1 MTATP
6 EICLAVR
13 RRPSVAIFII
23 LAYACLVA
31 TGGAKPW
38 GADFSDGKG
47 LKESGW
53 ANFIG
58 AREGKPLVVFQGS
71 TKAGKPAQNAVE
83 LLLDVSDTHDWF
95 GGLFMKLPTLKDDF
109 TAAEMRL
116 RARVAGRNGSKLLI
130 RLESSS
136 ENWLGV
142 RVETPANGE
151 WVDVNVPLTEAEGRG
166 TFNPKSN
173 ALRLVIALVNDGST
187 AEGGEKPGMLVSE
200 IWLENANEN

>member
-1 MTATP
+1 MLP
-6 EICLAVR
+6 
-13 RRPSVAIFII
+13 I
-23 LAYACLVA
+23 LAYTCFAA
-31 TGGAKPW
+31 TARAEPW
-38 GADFSDGKG
+38 GADFRDGKG

-71 TKAGKPAQNAVE
+71 TKAGKPAQNSVE

-95 GGLFMKLPTLKDDF
+95 GGLFMKLPPLKDDF
-109 TAAEMRL
+109 TAAEMCL

-130 RLESSS
+130 RLESSP

-151 WVDVNVPLTEAEGRG
+151 WVDVNIPLTQAERRG

-187 AEGGEKPGMLVSE
+187 AEGGEKTGMLVSE
-200 IWLENANEN
+200 IWLEKANEN